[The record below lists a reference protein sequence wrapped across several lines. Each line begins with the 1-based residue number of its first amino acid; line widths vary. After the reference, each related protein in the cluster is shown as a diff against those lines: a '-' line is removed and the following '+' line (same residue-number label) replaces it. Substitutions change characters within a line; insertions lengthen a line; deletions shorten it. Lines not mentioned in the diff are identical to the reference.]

1 MAKLNKVQNNKL
13 NGFHTTSA
21 KIRYLDSL
29 GFNKSEIK
37 SELKIIY
44 QWVFNVLNQNVKNYK
59 ENIK

>member
-1 MAKLNKVQNNKL
+1 MVKLNKVQKNKL
-13 NGFHTTSA
+13 DSFKTTSA
-21 KIRYLDSL
+21 KIRYLDSK